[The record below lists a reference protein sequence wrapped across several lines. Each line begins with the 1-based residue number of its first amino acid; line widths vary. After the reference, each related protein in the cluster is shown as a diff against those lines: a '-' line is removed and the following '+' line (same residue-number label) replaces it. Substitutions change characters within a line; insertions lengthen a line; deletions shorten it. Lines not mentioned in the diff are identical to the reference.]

1 MKQLSVT
8 ILSAFDNANL
18 LEDGAYFA
26 DKGTLRLTGGADV
39 ALLNEGVFYNGEK
52 SEWVKFIWKAVVKD
66 KKYLKVNFVA
76 DAAGIAV
83 DTTSGTLK

>member
-52 SEWVKFIWKAVVKD
+52 SE
-66 KKYLKVNFVA
+66 
-76 DAAGIAV
+76 
-83 DTTSGTLK
+83 